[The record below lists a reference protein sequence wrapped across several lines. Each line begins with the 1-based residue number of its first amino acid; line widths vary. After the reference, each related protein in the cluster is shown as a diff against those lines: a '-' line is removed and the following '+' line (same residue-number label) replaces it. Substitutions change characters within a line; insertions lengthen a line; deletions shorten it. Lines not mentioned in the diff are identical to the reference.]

1 MSCHRETLVRR
12 AVARRIIHQVRR
24 RQVAK
29 RRQLLGR
36 RTLSLLPAC
45 DSVGWSADA
54 AVYGS
59 DSAPAS
65 AEPVA
70 PASTAT
76 TAAAAAAI
84 TALAAAMSAAR
95 TDPSVDVDGALRVP
109 QDAGSDAELAL
120 IQRIFEL
127 QQEKERLLRVMQQT
141 S

>member
-45 DSVGWSADA
+45 DSVGWGADA
-54 AVYGS
+54 AAYGS

-95 TDPSVDVDGALRVP
+95 TDPS
-109 QDAGSDAELAL
+109 
-120 IQRIFEL
+120 
-127 QQEKERLLRVMQQT
+127 
-141 S
+141 